1 MIIMFLL
8 YVLENEES
16 EKVQALQ
23 CAGIAKLLLAG
34 IISDE
39 RVGPLLCIP
48 QCTCLGLDCA
58 VSATQN
64 ARVAIPLA
72 HDC

>member
-8 YVLENEES
+8 YVLENEEP

-39 RVGPLLCIP
+39 RVGPLPCIP
-48 QCTCLGLDCA
+48 Q
-58 VSATQN
+58 
-64 ARVAIPLA
+64 
-72 HDC
+72 